1 MKKLIFALAAVV
13 ALAACSK
20 EQTVVADR
28 GDAIGFDSFIENAT
42 RAAADDFTSVDSF
55 KVWGNVTGN
64 AGSIFLYNG
73 ASVTKDDKAY
83 GAAWTCEKTEYWLPS
98 ATYNFMAIAGIS
110 GETTVTPA
118 SGAFPTKITYE
129 ANGSTD
135 LLLSEYVTVETDRT
149 AMPTT
154 GVIVDKNDNNNK
166 CVPFTFNHLLSKV
179 YFNFV
184 NNSTSDKYKFV
195 ISNIT
200 ISGAKASG
208 EYSITDKNWTS
219 VSGTAAALDFGT
231 TGTTAIAQNA
241 SAPSANACLFIPG
254 AQTLIVSFKQKTYS
268 GDKLMGEDTITAP
281 LSTSFDANG
290 CYIIKVSLSAGMPI
304 SFTVEQDGLSGWDNN
319 TDISIP

>member
-1 MKKLIFALAAVV
+1 MKKVIFALAAVV

-20 EQTVVADR
+20 EQTIVADR

-42 RAAADDFTSVDSF
+42 RAAADDFTTVSSF
-55 KVWGNVTGN
+55 KVWGDVTGN
-64 AGSIFLYNG
+64 IDDSNDDYIFLYNG

-98 ATYNFMAIAGIS
+98 PTYNFMAIAGIS

-118 SGAFPTKITYE
+118 SGAFPTAINYT
-129 ANGSTD
+129 ADGATD
-135 LLLSEYVTVETDRT
+135 LLLSEKVTVTTDNKSN
-149 AMPTT
+149 PT
-154 GVIVDKNDNNNK
+154 GVNTNK
-166 CVPFTFNHLLSKV
+166 CVAFTFKHLLSKV

-184 NNSTSDKYKFV
+184 NNSTSDNYKFE

-200 ISGAKASG
+200 ISGAKA
-208 EYSITDKNWTS
+208 TS
-219 VSGTAAALDFGT
+219 TYDIATKTWATATGAASDFTFGNAGTIEKG
-231 TGTTAIAQNA
+231 A
-241 SAPSANACLFIPG
+241 SAPSPSANACLFIPG
-254 AQTLIVSFKQKTYS
+254 AQTLTVSFKQKIYS
-268 GDKLMGEDTITAP
+268 GDKPMGEDTITAP

-304 SFTVEQDGLSGWDNN
+304 SFTVEQNGLSGWDNK